1 MLSSFAQLRQ
11 QLHQS
16 GPRSAVVAAA
26 QDEHTL
32 QAVLAARRDGLIHPI
47 LVGPPDQLR
56 PLLDRLGASVPDEDL
71 VPAGTEAEC
80 AARAVALV
88 RQGRGSLLIKGHL
101 STGALLGAVVDR
113 AGGIRGDGLLSHV
126 AILEVPAYHK
136 LLYITDG
143 GLVVAPGLEEKRA
156 ILRNALSLCRFLGYE
171 RPKAAALCA
180 AETVSPRMPET
191 GDAAALR
198 EEGSGETSAPAW
210 WRAPSLWIWPPV
222 LRRPA
227 SRATAARWR
236 GTRTSFSSPPSPPA
250 ICWAR
255 PSMGWPAGRWP
266 VWCWAPR
273 CPSPSTPG
281 GLPGR
286 RNITPSSSAP
296 PCPGG
301 DPAKKEAFLMPERL
315 LILNPG
321 STSTKAAVYDGTRP
335 LFSRSIPH
343 SNQDLAPFPTLNDQL
358 DYRVALV
365 RGLLAQE
372 RVDLSTLTAV
382 VGRGGI
388 LPNIVAGGYQ
398 VNDALVDCL
407 LHYPVFEHASNLG
420 GVMALAFARPLGI
433 PAYIYDAVTSDE
445 LLPEARITGF
455 KGVTRTSFCHVLN
468 ARATAHKYAESRG
481 LAYKDM
487 NLVVAHLGG
496 GISISAHSHGRII
509 DSVSDDAGPFSPDR
523 SGSTNTLYVVDLCY
537 SGKYTKA
544 EMLKKLRGEG
554 GMSALLGTHDCR
566 EIERRIQAGD
576 ERAALVYKA
585 QALQI
590 AKGVGTLLGCFT
602 ELIDAVILTGGLAY
616 SKMLTDMVIGYLH
629 NLARVVVIPG
639 ENEMEALALGGLR
652 LLRGEEPVHTFA
664 PACDLS
670 VIP

>member
-1 MLSSFAQLRQ
+1 MAQL
-11 QLHQS
+11 
-16 GPRSAVVAAA
+16 
-26 QDEHTL
+26 
-32 QAVLAARRDGLIHPI
+32 I
-47 LVGPPDQLR
+47 LV
-56 PLLDRLGASVPDEDL
+56 
-71 VPAGTEAEC
+71 
-80 AARAVALV
+80 
-88 RQGRGSLLIKGHL
+88 
-101 STGALLGAVVDR
+101 
-113 AGGIRGDGLLSHV
+113 
-126 AILEVPAYHK
+126 
-136 LLYITDG
+136 
-143 GLVVAPGLEEKRA
+143 
-156 ILRNALSLCRFLGYE
+156 
-171 RPKAAALCA
+171 
-180 AETVSPRMPET
+180 
-191 GDAAALR
+191 
-198 EEGSGETSAPAW
+198 
-210 WRAPSLWIWPPV
+210 
-222 LRRPA
+222 
-227 SRATAARWR
+227 
-236 GTRTSFSSPPSPPA
+236 
-250 ICWAR
+250 
-255 PSMGWPAGRWP
+255 
-266 VWCWAPR
+266 
-273 CPSPSTPG
+273 
-281 GLPGR
+281 
-286 RNITPSSSAP
+286 
-296 PCPGG
+296 
-301 DPAKKEAFLMPERL
+301 
-315 LILNPG
+315 LNPG

-496 GISISAHSHGRII
+496 GISISAHSHGQII

-616 SKMLTDMVIGYLH
+616 SKMLTDMSSATSTTWPGWWSSRGKMRWRPWPWAACACCGGRSRCTPSPPPAICLLSRRQPCFLSPARPAQMGRPPHPPAPDSSGGIGPDQTRQLPSPPGMA
-629 NLARVVVIPG
+629 LTFPPSSGILRVQIG
-639 ENEMEALALGGLR
+639 
-652 LLRGEEPVHTFA
+652 
-664 PACDLS
+664 
-670 VIP
+670 